1 MELQEIA
8 LIVAVGFI
16 AGMINTLA
24 GGGSLL
30 TLPLLIF
37 MGLPA
42 TVANATNRI
51 ALFIQNIFAV
61 SGFKS
66 KGVSSFPYSF
76 WLAGSAILGSII
88 GAKLA
93 VDISDE
99 FFKKV
104 LAVVMILVVIMT
116 VFKPGGK
123 HSGIEDLSR
132 KKTIIGTII
141 FFFLG
146 IYGGFIQAGIGFLII
161 ATLTT
166 VNKFSLVKTNA
177 IKVFVIMAYSFS
189 AIVVFALEGKV
200 NWQYGLILAAGNSTG
215 AWFTSRWSVKAGDK
229 FVRWFLVVAVIAL
242 AVKLWFF

>member
-1 MELQEIA
+1 M
-8 LIVAVGFI
+8 LIAVGFI
-16 AGMINTLA
+16 AGCINTLA

-37 MGLPA
+37 IGLPP

-93 VDISDE
+93 VDISDDL
-99 FFKKV
+99 FRRI
-104 LAVVMILVVIMT
+104 LAIVMVMVVILT
-116 VFKPGGK
+116 IFKPHSKKGK
-123 HSGIEDLSR
+123 EENLSLGKR
-132 KKTIIGTII
+132 ILGTFI

-146 IYGGFIQAGIGFLII
+146 IYGGFIQAGVGFLVI
-161 ATLTT
+161 ATLTM
-166 VNKFSLVKTNA
+166 VNNFSLVKTNA
-177 IKVFVIMAYSFS
+177 IKVFVIMAYSLS

-200 NWQYGLILAAGNSTG
+200 NWQYGLVLAAGNSTG
-215 AWFTSRWSVKAGDK
+215 AWIISRWSVKAGDK
-229 FVRWFLVVAVIAL
+229 YIRWFLMIAVIGL
-242 AVKLWFF
+242 AIKLWFF